1 MTNSRPSKEESC
13 HLKTEENKAMVTK
26 MEMETKIAKW
36 HLLTRRRQEV
46 RSRPTSR
53 DPYREHQNQRRP
65 RGSSPKAYW
74 WYSNS
79 GIQVTV
85 STRDDRGLWFKLW
98 SRTVVSLPLCK
109 AREQNTRR
117 RSTNWRILQNQA
129 LMERIKVNRWN
140 HSPRPQWKSKERRR
154 SQVHETNTK
163 VLKIHR
169 LKDSTQ
175 DKWDEKRHHDSEM
188 KETRSSNRDTEIQA
202 SKLGIVMTR
211 TNRWLKIRKKMEPN
225 DRTQEKSLN

>member
-1 MTNSRPSKEESC
+1 MPLSPRWRWKPRSQSDIYWHARDKRSEADPRAEIHKGNTRTNGDLEE
-13 HLKTEENKAMVTK
+13 A
-26 MEMETKIAKW
+26 
-36 HLLTRRRQEV
+36 RRRLTDDTQ
-46 RSRPTSR
+46 
-53 DPYREHQNQRRP
+53 
-65 RGSSPKAYW
+65 
-74 WYSNS
+74 NS

-85 STRDDRGLWFKLW
+85 STSNDRGLWFKLW

-129 LMERIKVNRWN
+129 LMGRVKVKRWN

-154 SQVHETNTK
+154 SQVHRANSK

-175 DKWDEKRHHDSEM
+175 DKRC
-188 KETRSSNRDTEIQA
+188 
-202 SKLGIVMTR
+202 
-211 TNRWLKIRKKMEPN
+211 
-225 DRTQEKSLN
+225 

>member
-13 HLKTEENKAMVTK
+13 HLKTEENNAMVTK

-53 DPYREHQNQRRP
+53 NPYREHQNQRRP

-117 RSTNWRILQNQA
+117 RSTNWGILQNQA
-129 LMERIKVNRWN
+129 LMERVKVKQMGPFTKTTMEIKGKTKISGARNKYQ
-140 HSPRPQWKSKERRR
+140 S
-154 SQVHETNTK
+154 SQDSQAQRFDSRQM
-163 VLKIHR
+163 R
-169 LKDSTQ
+169 LKETSRFRCVG
-175 DKWDEKRHHDSEM
+175 DK
-188 KETRSSNRDTEIQA
+188 IQ
-202 SKLGIVMTR
+202 
-211 TNRWLKIRKKMEPN
+211 
-225 DRTQEKSLN
+225 